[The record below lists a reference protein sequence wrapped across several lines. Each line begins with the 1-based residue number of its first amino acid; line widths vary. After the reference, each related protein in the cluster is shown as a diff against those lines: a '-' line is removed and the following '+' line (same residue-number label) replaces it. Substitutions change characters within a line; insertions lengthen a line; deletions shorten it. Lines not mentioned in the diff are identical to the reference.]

1 MNITP
6 PPIPGMPTPPPIPN
20 KEEPATIDPRFYG
33 NAASA
38 DKIAWGMLENEIRKY
53 TSEDPNSVTTTPI
66 EKKKNIIMGISA
78 VISLIIIVLAQFF
91 HWGLCPAIVVI
102 AFNLLICFAFTSGL
116 NLMSRLSDEVK
127 NRPDEPIENIVANY
141 SVEFCKSKR
150 MMRTGAY
157 VGLVGLLPAGMFAQS
172 HIFYETAPDGKYV
185 RYYMDGMF
193 SNELRIVIPESVDGM
208 VVKGIRGD
216 AFKYTNIYSIQLPN
230 TIDTIRGHAF
240 EGCEHLT
247 EINLPRNLKYIGG
260 YAFAGCKDLAF
271 TEFPD
276 RITLIAGHAFEG
288 CESLTFITL
297 PADLDSIGGY
307 AFSNCKMIDS
317 LVVPDNVK
325 RIGGGAFSGC
335 GNLSYVKLSPKLTE
349 INGETFQDCES
360 LTRIE
365 IPEGVTRIGGSAFR
379 NCWNLTEVEL
389 PSTLQSIGSSA
400 FRNCRSL
407 NEIEIPRNCQDI
419 NERAFKESPT
429 NLILTE

>member
-1 MNITP
+1 MQKPPKIPQNQTP
-6 PPIPGMPTPPPIPN
+6 PPIP
-20 KEEPATIDPRFYG
+20 KKAEPATIDPHYFG
-33 NAASA
+33 NAATV
-38 DKIAWGMLENEIRKY
+38 DKIVKKMIETEIRKY
-53 TSEDPNSVTTTPI
+53 TDADPASVTTVPL
-66 EKKKNIIMGISA
+66 EKKKNIIIGISA
-78 VISLIIIVLAQFF
+78 AISLILIVLSQFF
-91 HWGLCPAIVVI
+91 HWGLCVITFAIIV
-102 AFNLLICFAFTSGL
+102 NLLICYTFTNNMYL
-116 NLMSRLSDEVK
+116 LPRLIEEAK
-127 NRPDEPIENIVANY
+127 LRRDEPIENIVANA
-141 SVEFCKSKR
+141 SVEMCKSKR
-150 MMRTGAY
+150 LLRTGAY
-157 VGLVGLLPAGMFAQS
+157 VGLVGLLPAGMFGQN

-193 SNELRIVIPESVDGM
+193 SNETRIVIPESVDGM

-317 LVVPDNVK
+317 LVIPDNVK

-335 GNLSYVKLSPKLTE
+335 SNLNYVKLSPNLTE

-360 LTRIE
+360 LTKIS

-379 NCWNLTEVEL
+379 NCGYLSEVEL
-389 PSTLQSIGSSA
+389 PSTLESIGSSA
-400 FRNCRSL
+400 FRNCRNL
-407 NEIEIPRNCQDI
+407 QEIEIPRNCQDI

-429 NLILTE
+429 NLIRTE